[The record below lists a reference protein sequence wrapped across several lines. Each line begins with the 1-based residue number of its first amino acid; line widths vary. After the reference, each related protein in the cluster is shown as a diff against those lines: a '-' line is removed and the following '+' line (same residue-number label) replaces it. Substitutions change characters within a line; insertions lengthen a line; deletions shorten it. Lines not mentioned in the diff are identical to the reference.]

1 MEPSELFKIIQKYT
15 ENHPLFFIGSGSSA
29 ACGLPG
35 MEILGKHLLSELS
48 DIYSSDSAWQK
59 FEENLKSGQDLEKA
73 MTNIVFNGDIINN
86 IRKQTWEL
94 ISKDDLDLFNSV
106 LFANKDLPL
115 SRLIKKY
122 FQAHPSKVDI
132 ITTNYDRVIEYA
144 CDKVRIP
151 VNTGFSGCYS
161 KYYSDKFSNKNAV
174 NLVKVHGSLDLFK
187 DSKGVTIS
195 LPLQQNIPVGLT
207 PEIITPGISKYQA
220 VLTGIERS
228 LLNQCDSMIKNASSY
243 LCIGYG
249 FNDTQIQALMI
260 NEIQSGKPLVLL
272 TKDVSEETAHLL
284 ANNAT
289 NYAYICNGAKE
300 GTTDICIN
308 RKICTINGTYWT
320 VEGFMDIID

>member
-1 MEPSELFKIIQKYT
+1 
-15 ENHPLFFIGSGSSA
+15 
-29 ACGLPG
+29 
-35 MEILGKHLLSELS
+35 
-48 DIYSSDSAWQK
+48 
-59 FEENLKSGQDLEKA
+59 
-73 MTNIVFNGDIINN
+73 MTSIVFNDDIINN

-94 ISKDDLDLFNSV
+94 ISKYDLELFNSV

-151 VNTGFSGCYS
+151 VNTGFLGCYS

-187 DSKGVTIS
+187 DFKGVTIS
-195 LPLQQNIPVGLT
+195 LPLQQHIPDGLT
-207 PEIITPGISKYQA
+207 PEIVTPGISKYEA
-220 VLTGIERS
+220 VLTGIEHP

-249 FNDTQIQALMI
+249 FNDAQIQALMI
-260 NEIQSGKPLVLL
+260 NEIQSGKPIVLL
-272 TKDVSEETAHLL
+272 TKDVSDATAQLL
-284 ANNAT
+284 TNNAT
-289 NYAYICNGAKE
+289 NYAYICNGEKE

-308 RKICTINGTYWT
+308 KETCTINGTYWT